1 MLTFDIRN
9 SGRAIEL
16 DPTYAKAYYRYV
28 YLLPLLYTVHYRLFR
43 RGTCHLQ
50 ILKYSQA
57 IADFKKVVK
66 LEPKNDLVK
75 TQLASTQKLVR
86 KIEFEKVSFYILNR
100 IS

>member
-1 MLTFDIRN
+1 MYCR
-9 SGRAIEL
+9 RA
-16 DPTYAKAYYRYV
+16 
-28 YLLPLLYTVHYRLFR
+28 
-43 RGTCHLQ
+43 TCYLQ

-86 KIEFEKVSFYILNR
+86 KIEFEKVRSGELSPVSCGTYVRTKAIEFEGEKEATARCLEIIAEGLHH
-100 IS
+100 I